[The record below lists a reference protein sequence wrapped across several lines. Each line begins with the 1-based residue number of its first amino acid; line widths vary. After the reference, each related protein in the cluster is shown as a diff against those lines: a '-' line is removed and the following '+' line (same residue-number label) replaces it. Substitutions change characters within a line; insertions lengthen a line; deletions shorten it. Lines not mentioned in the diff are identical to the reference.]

1 MEATGTKKG
10 RVQRARQ
17 LFYDFKCT
25 WLEINQEK
33 SFSLEAFHPPLIC
46 FLRQHV
52 FRFWNFVF
60 IVEICF
66 FPFKRQHPRQ
76 FPWIAPQDKL
86 NIYLSPKR
94 KWMAGVEK
102 VEKSSSTLL
111 SVPFHNSLFIL
122 LIVSVL
128 LLFNNRISKGT
139 QARREVEGARERS
152 ERSPLHFLGI
162 QYRKKAKN
170 CARAGKML
178 IGILTWI
185 TIKCRSHFRLQQNK
199 GVLLMS
205 SAVFWSRLLIVQ
217 TAKKLFIS
225 VLIMRW
231 ARRAWTR
238 GAKSVFIGSGAG
250 VWVAGDREK
259 QENSGIKNWSEV
271 IFHPPPYN
279 LIITIFLP

>member
-1 MEATGTKKG
+1 M
-10 RVQRARQ
+10 
-17 LFYDFKCT
+17 L
-25 WLEINQEK
+25 
-33 SFSLEAFHPPLIC
+33 
-46 FLRQHV
+46 
-52 FRFWNFVF
+52 
-60 IVEICF
+60 
-66 FPFKRQHPRQ
+66 FPFQHQHPRQ

-94 KWMAGVEK
+94 KWSAGVEK
-102 VEKSSSTLL
+102 VKKSSSTLL

-128 LLFNNRISKGT
+128 LLFNNGISKGT
-139 QARREVEGARERS
+139 QTRREVGA
-152 ERSPLHFLGI
+152 SPLHFLGI

-185 TIKCRSHFRLQQNK
+185 TIKRQSHFRLQQNK

-225 VLIMRW
+225 VLVMRW

-238 GAKSVFIGSGAG
+238 GAKSVFIGSSGG
-250 VWVAGDREK
+250 VGRAKTRE
-259 QENSGIKNWSEV
+259 QWD
-271 IFHPPPYN
+271 
-279 LIITIFLP
+279 